1 MQQTQQII
9 DQIEKFNDTHWGE
22 LIGPVDKSVPTAKE
36 ASATATL
43 ISWASEQAECPLLI
57 LGGKLQI
64 WAGTHY
70 IYDKELFD
78 SLVRPALKRLGLFAS
93 LANQPSFLKDVDR
106 SLTHITSMRSHRMN
120 MAPRGINFKDGVL
133 FMTRNRSEF
142 VKGHNAN
149 DVFTYCLPFNY
160 EGERTESKV
169 WSKFIKQIVPND
181 TIRDYVLCSFANS
194 LACDPMKAQRMIML
208 MGVGAS
214 GKSTLI
220 DAVTATIGDDNS
232 FNVDDLK
239 NLTKDDSRFRMD
251 LANHILCICGDASG
265 NIGNKDVLKQI
276 IAKEEIGGRKLYSEV
291 EYFTPR
297 ASLIVAS
304 NEMGFTHELGD
315 SGISRRIDIIKFDN
329 PVAEADRDP
338 HIGEK
343 LAAPNEQREMILDMV
358 DAIKAMQEQHG
369 KMIRPQ
375 SLSDQ
380 MNDLMHDGDSFL
392 SFLGWAGIEIASK
405 ADKGDDVNWLFQ
417 AQIREA
423 YNRYAGEYGCST
435 LQIKSVKAKCRF
447 HGADEKHVG
456 SRQHDFKFKIV
467 DTKNFHRNFEF
478 ILNNNAN

>member
-1 MQQTQQII
+1 MNKL
-9 DQIEKFNDTHWGE
+9 IEAIENKFNDTHWGE
-22 LIGPVDKSVPTAKE
+22 LIGPTDKSIPTAKE

-43 ISWASEQAECPLLI
+43 ISWASEFAECPILI
-57 LGGKLQI
+57 LGGKLHI
-64 WAGTHY
+64 WDGQKY
-70 IYDKELFD
+70 VYDKSLFD
-78 SLVRPALKRLGLFAS
+78 NLIRPALKRLSLFAS

-106 SLTHITSMRSHRMN
+106 SLTHITSLQSGRMN
-120 MAPRGINFKDGVL
+120 MAPRGINFQDGVL
-133 FMTRNRSEF
+133 VMTRSKSEF
-142 VKGHNAN
+142 VAGHDPK

-160 EGERTESKV
+160 MGERKPSKV
-169 WSKFIKQIVPND
+169 WGKFIKQIVPND
-181 TIRDYVLCSFANS
+181 TIRKYVMASFANAI
-194 LACDPMKAQRMIML
+194 ACDPMKAQRMTML

-220 DAVTATIGDDNS
+220 DAVTAAIGNDNS

-329 PVAEADRDP
+329 PVAEQDRDP
-338 HIGEK
+338 HIGAK
-343 LAAPNEQREMILDMV
+343 LSAPDEQRGMILEMIDCV
-358 DAIKAMQEQHG
+358 ISMQNEFG
-369 KMIRPQ
+369 KMVRPQ
-375 SLSDQ
+375 TLSDQ

-392 SFLGWAGIEIASK
+392 SFLGWCGVELAGK
-405 ADKGDDVNWLFQ
+405 NDKGTDVEWLFQ
-417 AQIREA
+417 AHVRDA
-423 YNRYAGEYGCST
+423 YNRYAGEYGCSV
-435 LQIKSVKAKCRF
+435 LQIKTIKAKCRF

-456 SRQHDFKFKIV
+456 ARQHDFKFKVI
-467 DTKNFHRNFEF
+467 DNDLFNKNFSFTIETP
-478 ILNNNAN
+478 